1 MARGSAYAARAAL
14 ALCLALALSACGG
27 APPQQTNAELRR
39 ERMVELN
46 DRARAAVGRGELRR
60 AVVYYGEALRLAE
73 LVEDFRVIGLNSL
86 NLAAVLQALGEP
98 EQAHRALERVISSPS
113 RFDAGV
119 VGEAAGRKSYLALQA
134 GQLDA
139 AEEWLQRS
147 EKDCR
152 PPACR
157 RDTALVS
164 LRALLTLERGA
175 PAEARKLAARALAAS
190 RSEGNREE
198 EANALRIEGRAA
210 TAMNDRAAA
219 MAALNQA
226 LAFDKQLA
234 LPFKIGLDLLALA
247 EAELAGGERAAA
259 RDYAQRALDVS
270 RATGNRQQQDAA
282 LRLIERV
289 K

>member
-1 MARGSAYAARAAL
+1 MARGSPRAARAGL
-14 ALCLALALSACGG
+14 ALCLTLALAGCGSTP
-27 APPQQTNAELRR
+27 PPQSDAELRR

-46 DRARAAVGRGELRR
+46 DRARAAVSRGELRR
-60 AVVYYGEALRLAE
+60 AVVYYREALRLAE
-73 LVEDFRVIGLNSL
+73 AIEDFRTIGLNSL
-86 NLAAVLQALGEP
+86 NLAAVLQSLGEP
-98 EQAHRALERVISSPS
+98 EQAHRALERVIATPS
-113 RFDAGV
+113 RFDAAV
-119 VGEAAGRKSYLALQA
+119 VGEAAGRRSYLALQA
-134 GQLDA
+134 GQLDV
-139 AEEWLQRS
+139 AEQWLQRS
-147 EKDCR
+147 EKDCK

-198 EANALRIEGRAA
+198 EANALRVDGRAA
-210 TAMNDRAAA
+210 AALGDRAGA

-226 LAFDKQLA
+226 LALDKQLA
-234 LPFKIGLDLLALA
+234 LPHKIGLDLLALA
-247 EAELAGGERAAA
+247 EVELAGGGREAA

-270 RATGNRQQQDAA
+270 RATGNRQQQETS
-282 LRLIERV
+282 LKLLERA